1 LPSAAAA
8 RARHAGLKRGEST
21 AIGSQPKASGQGNG
35 NGNGNP
41 LQQPMVAGGGSGQ
54 QQQHAESTLK

>member
-35 NGNGNP
+35 NP
-41 LQQPMVAGGGSGQ
+41 LQQPMVAGGGSAQ